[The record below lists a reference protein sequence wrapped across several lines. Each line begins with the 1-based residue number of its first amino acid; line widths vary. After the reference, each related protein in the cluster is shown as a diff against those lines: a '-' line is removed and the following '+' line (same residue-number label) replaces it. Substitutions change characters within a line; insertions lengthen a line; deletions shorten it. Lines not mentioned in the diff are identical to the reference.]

1 MKINLLITAE
11 NTALEVEVSNLTDL
25 TNLTDMNKTGVF
37 DQTETDKTL
46 FMIVENSCSPEG

>member
-25 TNLTDMNKTGVF
+25 TNLTDMNKTDEF

-46 FMIVENSCSPEG
+46 FMIVENSRRSEG